1 VPGNRSVAWWG
12 PRVLAVAAAD
22 GSVALARLPGIVN
35 ILGAAPAR
43 FAAGEHLLCVPSDE
57 AAWG

>member
-22 GSVALARLPGIVN
+22 GSVALARLPGSVN

-43 FAAGEHLLCVPSDE
+43 FAPGEQLQPGGKLC
-57 AAWG
+57 WC